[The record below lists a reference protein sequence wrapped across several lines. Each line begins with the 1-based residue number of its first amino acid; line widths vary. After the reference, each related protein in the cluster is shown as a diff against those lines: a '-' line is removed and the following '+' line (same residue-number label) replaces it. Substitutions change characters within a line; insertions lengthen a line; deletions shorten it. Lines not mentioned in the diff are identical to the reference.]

1 MPLQLIRSLIIP
13 GISVAIVG
21 SLSPISLLHPP
32 VIAQDDAES
41 MRVIPSH
48 SKSRLDDKLLA
59 QTPQLDVPYFSTP
72 PTVIDEMLRLA
83 NLKQDDVLYDLGSGD
98 GRIVIAAAQKYGVRG
113 VGIELDPQRIQEA
126 NENARRAGVSDRVRF
141 IQQDLFQADFSQAT
155 VVTIYLLPSINLKL
169 RPKLLRELKPGT
181 RVISHAFDM
190 GKWRPE
196 EVVELEGRSIYYWVI
211 PQVVPENLKN
221 DPKH

>member
-1 MPLQLIRSLIIP
+1 VPLQLIRSLITT
-13 GISVAIVG
+13 GIGVAITG
-21 SLSPISLLHPP
+21 SLIHTFFPHPH
-32 VIAQDDAES
+32 VIAQDNANL
-41 MRVIPSH
+41 MQGIHSH
-48 SKSRLDDKLLA
+48 SKSGLDGKMLA
-59 QTPQLDVPYFSTP
+59 QTPPLDVPYFSTP
-72 PTVIDEMLRLA
+72 PTVVDEMLRLA
-83 NLKQDDVLYDLGSGD
+83 NLKKNDVLYDLGSGD

-141 IQQDLFQADFSQAT
+141 IQQDLFQADLSQAT

-181 RVISHAFDM
+181 RVISHAFDL

-196 EVVELEGRSIYYWVI
+196 QVVELEGRSIYYWVVPQTI
-211 PQVVPENLKN
+211 PADLKSH
-221 DPKH
+221 PKH